1 MILIFASEW
10 RTTPKLC
17 YNARVMDEHIEIN
30 PLVCHGNP
38 VIRGTRVLVSQILGA
53 LAGGDSVDTILEDYP
68 SLSSDDVYAALR
80 FGGSLASFE
89 EIPYAPVHA

>member
-1 MILIFASEW
+1 MSEQFRMRFSFVASEW

-68 SLSSDDVYAALR
+68 SLSSDDVYAAL
-80 FGGSLASFE
+80 GSRGSDPSA
-89 EIPYAPVHA
+89 